1 MKNCQTCRGSLGF
14 QDKFSSQKSKNAD
27 SNIYLLNTPVTARTV
42 NLLCMLNCF
51 IYLLK
56 LHAFAEALKKLY
68 LIQTNGKLDFVAAI
82 YALAKY
88 TVSVSFYL
96 RHPSIFWNSKYMLSI
111 ITGSIYR
118 ENILIHKCKST

>member
-42 NLLCMLNCF
+42 NLLCMLNRF
-51 IYLLK
+51 VYLLK

-68 LIQTNGKLDFVAAI
+68 MIQTNGKLDFVAAI

-88 TVSVSFYL
+88 KASISTFTTLQYFEIVSICYPLSLVQYIEK
-96 RHPSIFWNSKYMLSI
+96 IF
-111 ITGSIYR
+111 
-118 ENILIHKCKST
+118 

>member
-1 MKNCQTCRGSLGF
+1 MKNCQTHRGSLGF
-14 QDKFSSQKSKNAD
+14 QDTFSSQKSKNAD
-27 SNIYLLNTPVTARTV
+27 SNIYLLDTPVSARRTI

-51 IYLLK
+51 VYLLK

-88 TVSVSFYL
+88 TVSISFFL
-96 RHPSIFWNSKYMLSI
+96 HHPSIF
-111 ITGSIYR
+111 
-118 ENILIHKCKST
+118 